1 MQDKMTK
8 TIKVLK
14 DFTYYSLIKEAIYS
28 TENMQATSSEIFTYF
43 VLKYQDL
50 FKQSNSMTWKGN
62 IRQVLSKN
70 PEFVKLK
77 KHGNTKEHYWT
88 HRPVEEIEEKENRKN
103 FELKG
108 GISLSRYPNLVKARL
123 EECLC
128 KKRRWEGEDKK
139 KEIEEEAKKEKED
152 KIESKRQG

>member
-1 MQDKMTK
+1 MTK

-43 VLKYQDL
+43 ILKYPDL
-50 FKQSNSMTWKGN
+50 FIQANSMTWKGN

-88 HRPVEEIEEKENRKN
+88 HRPVEEIEEKENKMN
-103 FELKG
+103 FGFKG

-128 KKRRWEGEDKK
+128 KKRRREGEEKK
-139 KEIEEEAKKEKED
+139 METEEEGENEKEG
-152 KIESKRQG
+152 KLEPKPWG